1 MFVIEQVIVGA
12 AEAWLHLSFLRHLRD
27 HMIFVMT
34 LSPRSCSVCNFAV
47 ISSLLAQ
54 RATI

>member
-27 HMIFVMT
+27 HMTFVMT